1 MKRSILTT
9 TLFALAFIIGFS
21 ATMQAQILRN
31 MSYYRAMDKTGL
43 NVFEAPKVEGEEFD
57 GVRIR
62 IGGSNTLQFQA
73 LDQESNTPGY
83 NEITPNFNLAT
94 SNLDIDVQLHR
105 GVRMHLRTY
114 LSSRHHPEP
123 YVKGGYLQIDRL
135 DFISEGFMEEIMD
148 KVTFKFGHMEN
159 NYGDAHFRRSD
170 NAQAIFNPFVGNF
183 LMDSFTT
190 EVGGE
195 IYYRTG
201 PYMAMVSVTNGKLN
215 QSTVKAA
222 PGAPVY
228 KPVFI
233 AKLGYDK
240 QYDEALRVR
249 LTGSLYTTAESGT
262 NYLYTG
268 DRAGARYYNI
278 LNNATTEFRNPRIN
292 PGFNHEIT
300 AIMIN
305 PFVKYNGLEFFGI
318 FETSSGKAVTE
329 PERRTF
335 NQYAAELLY
344 RFGET
349 EDFYLGGRYNLV
361 TGTTATRDEVE
372 ISRINVGGG
381 WFMTKN
387 ILTKVEYV
395 TQKYDGYTTGFFNG
409 GKFSGFML
417 EAVISF

>member
-73 LDQESNTPGY
+73 LKQESNTPGY

-114 LSSRHHPEP
+114 LSSRHRPEP

-148 KVTFKFGHMEN
+148 KVTFKIGHMEN

-361 TGTTATRDEVE
+361 TGTTASRDEVE